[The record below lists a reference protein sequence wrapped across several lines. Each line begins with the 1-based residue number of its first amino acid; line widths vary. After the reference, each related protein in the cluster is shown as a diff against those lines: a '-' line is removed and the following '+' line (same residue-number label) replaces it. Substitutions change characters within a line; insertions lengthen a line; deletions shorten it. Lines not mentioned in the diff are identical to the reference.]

1 MTRVILTGGSG
12 FIATHV
18 LETLLARGHS
28 VVTTVQTLQK
38 AQAILQAHPE
48 LQRDRI
54 GLRDC
59 GGYTTAFDDI
69 VVAQPPFD
77 AVIYTA
83 SPYYFKAKDAKSCL
97 SRVGDL
103 ADTQYRYKAYCLVAI
118 NETTGILESVQK
130 FAPTVKRGVRFC
142 HLRPSTMSTP
152 RAKARPIGVP
162 SPRNRQMITRAM
174 PTGQE
179 AFAERAAWNF
189 IEKEKPS
196 FDLSVIN
203 PPLVLGPIAHKL
215 ASLIALNT
223 SNERIRGMISGASK
237 DSFPPTGNY
246 GYFDVRDLA
255 LAHVLAAE
263 KPETG
268 GLQFFTV
275 SSHFSHKEIAEIIA
289 REFHLF

>member
-130 FAPTVKRGVRFC
+130 FAPTVKRG
-142 HLRPSTMSTP
+142 
-152 RAKARPIGVP
+152 
-162 SPRNRQMITRAM
+162 
-174 PTGQE
+174 
-179 AFAERAAWNF
+179 ERAAWNF

-268 GLQFFTV
+268 GLQFFTDRLPSGDALIPGDYLADGV
-275 SSHFSHKEIAEIIA
+275 YGFDNSRACESLGLSFRSLNESIVDAVHSLLAVEPSISS
-289 REFHLF
+289 